1 MNVRGGYVFVSKKQP
16 LILGNLVDYFIY
28 TKGNLY
34 TKFKENFVD

>member
-1 MNVRGGYVFVSKKQP
+1 MNVRGDMFLILI